1 MSAIKKFEVTSD
13 GIARI
18 PKSTPV
24 PVAASSSLGS
34 ADGDVPMVR
43 RLDGTWEALPSKIN
57 NPNFAPRQAHPG
69 GKIVTNDKDEVHVKF
84 YMRKKVPIEQWPE
97 HLRRKKE
104 EMDAAAAASNAAKG
118 GVHAMARGFARE
130 FADDGVTFNVVAPC
144 ATESP
149 DLSRFLEED
158 PAFAE
163 RFLQVIPLGRPASH
177 ADVAAAVLYLAGEE
191 AGFVTGQVLSV
202 NGGANMG

>member
-84 YMRKKVPIEQWPE
+84 YTRKKVPIEQWPE
-97 HLRRKKE
+97 HLRQKKAK
-104 EMDAAAAASNAAKG
+104 MDAA
-118 GVHAMARGFARE
+118 
-130 FADDGVTFNVVAPC
+130 DG
-144 ATESP
+144 
-149 DLSRFLEED
+149 DG
-158 PAFAE
+158 
-163 RFLQVIPLGRPASH
+163 GRPAS
-177 ADVAAAVLYLAGEE
+177 ASVETNAG
-191 AGFVTGQVLSV
+191 ARTTGARLWNENTRSARR
-202 NGGANMG
+202 GSIGRRRRD

>member
-43 RLDGTWEALPSKIN
+43 RLDGTWEALPSRIN

-69 GKIVTNDKDEVHVKF
+69 GKIVTNDKDEVHGA
-84 YMRKKVPIEQWPE
+84 PQISLEQEFW
-97 HLRRKKE
+97 
-104 EMDAAAAASNAAKG
+104 DDFSG
-118 GVHAMARGFARE
+118 G
-130 FADDGVTFNVVAPC
+130 
-144 ATESP
+144 
-149 DLSRFLEED
+149 
-158 PAFAE
+158 
-163 RFLQVIPLGRPASH
+163 PL
-177 ADVAAAVLYLAGEE
+177 L
-191 AGFVTGQVLSV
+191 
-202 NGGANMG
+202 GAIFG